1 MTNISMIRARLCMPL
16 VLVSMAFFN
25 SCDVEEYDLSN
36 ITSDMMETE
45 TALDAPVGRINITME
60 NVFMQKSANGA
71 IDTKD
76 SVYHVE
82 DYKLGDKLPFP
93 MMATNI
99 DIRSSDTLKN
109 VEFDDIFGVS
119 APIDSVERVSL
130 KFNVINQLP
139 VRADLS
145 VSFYKR
151 TMKDK
156 ESKIYTLTEITS
168 LRRSISIA
176 GSEVDPVT
184 KQLYTANYA
193 VEKFEFSGPECS
205 EIKDVTDI
213 VVFYKL
219 KSNEGEYFYLE
230 KDYALQVSLS
240 AYMKAK
246 LYFNID

>member
-1 MTNISMIRARLCMPL
+1 MIRARLCMPL

>member
-16 VLVSMAFFN
+16 VLASMAFFN

-36 ITSDMMETE
+36 VTSDMMMTE
-45 TALDAPVGRINITME
+45 TALDAPLGRVNVTME
-60 NVFMQKSANGA
+60 NVFLQKSANGA
-71 IDTKD
+71 INTKD

-82 DYKLGDKLPFP
+82 EYKLGDKLPFP

-99 DIRSSDTLKN
+99 DIKSSDTLKK
-109 VEFDDIFGVS
+109 VGFDDVFGVY
-119 APIDSVERVSL
+119 APIDSVERVSI

-145 VSFYKR
+145 MSFFKR
-151 TMKDK
+151 TKKDK
-156 ESKIYTLTEITS
+156 DSKIYTLTEITS

-184 KQLYTANYA
+184 RQLYTANYA
-193 VEKFEFSGPECS
+193 VEKFEFSGPECQ
-205 EIKDVTDI
+205 ELKDVTDI
-213 VVFYKL
+213 VVYYKL
-219 KSNEGEYFYLE
+219 KSNDGEYYYLE

-240 AYMKAK
+240 VYMKAK